1 MITLITALSYIHPM
15 TKVDAAL
22 VLPLL
27 NNINYLS
34 RTEEDL
40 ETNVQALH
48 KYFREARSTPTDLV
62 KLLNDA
68 LPIAIENDID
78 FVLFTDVILTH
89 LSCGYSQTSILEKLS
104 RQFTKKTP

>member
-1 MITLITALSYIHPM
+1 MK
-15 TKVDAAL
+15 KVDAAL

-34 RTEEDL
+34 RREVDL

-48 KYFREARSTPTDLV
+48 KYFREARSTPNGLV

-68 LPIAIENDID
+68 IPIAIENDID
-78 FVLFTDVILTH
+78 FVLFADVIMTH
-89 LSCGYSQTSILEKLS
+89 LSRGYSQTSILEKLS